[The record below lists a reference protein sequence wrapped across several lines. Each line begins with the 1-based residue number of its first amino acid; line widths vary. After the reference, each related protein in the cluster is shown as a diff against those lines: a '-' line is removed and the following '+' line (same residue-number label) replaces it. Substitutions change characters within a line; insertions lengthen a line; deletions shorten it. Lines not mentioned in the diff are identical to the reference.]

1 MFSSKDKKKEERE
14 KMAVKRLE
22 ISEHENSGYIGKGM
36 RFEGKL
42 SFDGTVRIDG
52 HFKGEINADGV
63 IFVGEGALVEGN
75 INVGGAVISGEV
87 IGMVTAQKRV
97 ELQAPAVMTGDI
109 KTPTLLIGEGVIFE
123 GNCIMKKEKLND
135 NVNPM
140 AGGSQV
146 ESKEEGNI

>member
-1 MFSSKDKKKEERE
+1 MFSSKDKNKGDN
-14 KMAVKRLE
+14 KMAVKKLD
-22 ISEHENSGYIGKGM
+22 INEHENSGYIGKGM

-63 IFVGEGALVEGN
+63 VFVGEGALVEGD

-87 IGMVTAQKRV
+87 TGMVNAQKRV

-146 ESKEEGNI
+146 ETKEEA